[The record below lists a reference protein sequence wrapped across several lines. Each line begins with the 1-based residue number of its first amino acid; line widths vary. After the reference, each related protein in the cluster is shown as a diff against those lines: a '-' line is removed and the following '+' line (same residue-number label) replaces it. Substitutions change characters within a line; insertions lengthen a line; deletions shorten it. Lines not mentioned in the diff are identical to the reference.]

1 MRKAI
6 GGNDVSQADVIDAT
20 DYVVPAIEILDT
32 RILRSDPETG
42 KTRIIFDTISDN
54 AANAGIVLGKEQHA
68 IDAFDLRWVG
78 ALAYCNNEL
87 EETGLGAGVLDNP
100 IESVVWLARRMAQY
114 GQSIEPGQIILSGS
128 FIRPVECP
136 PGSQIRTDFALS
148 DTAIADII
156 DVARERWMLGDA
168 SIELVAARENYV
180 FCVKTSV
187 ASYALRLHRQGYRSV
202 EEIHSELSWMFRLAV
217 KQIPVPNPV
226 SAVDGNSV
234 QIIKGVIVDMLT
246 WLDGTRLSEFQAT
259 EEIYFQL
266 GSLLAQM
273 HIATDSWE
281 PPDTFSRPTWDLAG
295 SQPTWGR
302 FWSNP
307 LLTSDQKDR
316 FLEFRENACSALE
329 KLQQPDCGLIHA
341 DLVPDNVLY

>member
-1 MRKAI
+1 MTPDDHARAAAALLQAEETGKQIGLLSLQYPDIAMDDAYQVQNAIYRAKLEQGRRVIGWKIGLTSKAMQSALNIDIPDSGILFDDMLFRSGESIPAGRFIQPRVEAEIAFVMRKAI

-136 PGSQIRTDFALS
+136 PGSQIRTDFGS
-148 DTAIADII
+148 F
-156 DVARERWMLGDA
+156 G
-168 SIELVAARENYV
+168 
-180 FCVKTSV
+180 
-187 ASYALRLHRQGYRSV
+187 SV
-202 EEIHSELSWMFRLAV
+202 EIGFE
-217 KQIPVPNPV
+217 
-226 SAVDGNSV
+226 
-234 QIIKGVIVDMLT
+234 
-246 WLDGTRLSEFQAT
+246 
-259 EEIYFQL
+259 
-266 GSLLAQM
+266 
-273 HIATDSWE
+273 
-281 PPDTFSRPTWDLAG
+281 
-295 SQPTWGR
+295 
-302 FWSNP
+302 
-307 LLTSDQKDR
+307 
-316 FLEFRENACSALE
+316 
-329 KLQQPDCGLIHA
+329 
-341 DLVPDNVLY
+341 